1 MELSSKF
8 KQFLMRKELLRAEII
23 LDRVDHTFMPG
34 DAVWG
39 SVKIVALQDIEI
51 AEAYVSIEGKSLV
64 IRAH

>member
-1 MELSSKF
+1 
-8 KQFLMRKELLRAEII
+8 MRKELLRAEII